1 MQVPVIINSVGTMIN
16 ADVNAKNW
24 LTQEYVIKDLFR
36 IRVILNVSVI
46 NYAILKSIETM
57 KAVNV
62 EKKLVKKLVEQ
73 CTETDDKM
81 K

>member
-1 MQVPVIINSVGTMIN
+1 MQVPVTINSVGTMIN

-24 LTQEYVIKDLFR
+24 LTKEYVIKDLFR

-46 NYAILKSIETM
+46 NYAKLKSIETM